1 MSISSLCLEIREEE
15 SCEHERYYVDVTK
28 DCLHFSP
35 LCLPLS
41 QLQPFQ
47 VQHGYIGPYHIFPAV
62 RRTKQRRWG

>member
-35 LCLPLS
+35 LCLPLCLPLS
-41 QLQPFQ
+41 QLM
-47 VQHGYIGPYHIFPAV
+47 INIL
-62 RRTKQRRWG
+62 